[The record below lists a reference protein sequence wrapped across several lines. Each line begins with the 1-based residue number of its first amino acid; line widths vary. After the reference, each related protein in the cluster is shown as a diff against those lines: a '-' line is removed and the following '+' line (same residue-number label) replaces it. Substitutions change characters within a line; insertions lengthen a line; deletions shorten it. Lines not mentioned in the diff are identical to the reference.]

1 MGNSKR
7 PVQGKTA
14 KAVGDMQALY
24 PASQALATHDLA
36 CALFTTTQQ
45 RVLGVLYGRPKASFN
60 ISELIALTGSGSG
73 AVQREL
79 AKLTASGLLTVER
92 VGNQK
97 RHQANPDSPI
107 HAELVSIVRK
117 TVGLADT
124 LREALTPFSKEIL
137 AAFVCGSTDTASSD
151 IDLMIIAN
159 KLDAADVTKAL
170 RPASRQLQRDINP
183 AVYTRAAFAKRM
195 ASSDAFVERVWQ
207 QPKLWLIG
215 DLAD

>member
-1 MGNSKR
+1 MDKR
-7 PVQGKTA
+7 VQGKATTA
-14 KAVGDMQALY
+14 ISDLRALHLAGQTQAI
-24 PASQALATHDLA
+24 HGLA

-45 RVLGVLYGRPKASFN
+45 RVLGVLYGRPQASFN

-79 AKLTASGLLTVER
+79 ARLTASGLLTVER

-97 RHQANPDSPI
+97 RHQANPDAPI

-124 LREALTPFSKEIL
+124 LRDALAPLSEDIL
-137 AAFVCGSTDTASSD
+137 AAFACGSTDTASGN
-151 IDLMIIAN
+151 IDLMIIAD
-159 KLDAADVTKAL
+159 KLDAADVMKAL
-170 RPASRQLQRDINP
+170 HPVIEQLQRTINL
-183 AVYTRAAFAKRM
+183 AIYTRAEFATRM
-195 ASSDAFVERVWQ
+195 ASDDAFAERLLQ

-215 DLAD
+215 DLAH

>member
-1 MGNSKR
+1 MQDKPAR
-7 PVQGKTA
+7 A
-14 KAVGDMQALY
+14 ADDMPALH
-24 PASQALATHDLA
+24 LATAHGLA

-45 RVLGVLYGRPKASFN
+45 RVLGVLFGRPKSSFN

-124 LREALTPFSKEIL
+124 LREALAPLSDDIL

-151 IDLMIIAN
+151 IDLMIVAD
-159 KLDAADVTKAL
+159 KLDDADVTKAL
-170 RPASRQLQRDINP
+170 RPAIRQLQRDIHP
-183 AVYTRAAFAKRM
+183 AIYTRAAFAKRM

-215 DLAD
+215 DLTD